1 MSLLRKGCGVFAIL
15 SMEAEVCDGEWGIV
29 TIMET

>member
-1 MSLLRKGCGVFAIL
+1 MSLLRKGCEVFAIL
-15 SMEAEVCDGEWGIV
+15 STETEVCDGEWGIV